1 VKAVNATA
9 CSEKAT
15 SFAAT
20 GIIYTKKSIIVYTY
34 NKEQCQVGT
43 DIKKNVLVPPEN
55 GHGYTISVLRSYV
68 ITTNSKTDITTV
80 QHYPLFYN
88 FVWQQFIRYGL
99 QIFNF
104 TMQL

>member
-1 VKAVNATA
+1 MQPHVVKKQHHLQQQESST
-9 CSEKAT
+9 E
-15 SFAAT
+15 
-20 GIIYTKKSIIVYTY
+20 KSIIVYTY
-34 NKEQCQVGT
+34 KEQYQVGT
-43 DIKKNVLVPPEN
+43 DIKKNVLVAPEN

>member
-1 VKAVNATA
+1 MKAVNATA

-34 NKEQCQVGT
+34 KEQCQVGT

-80 QHYPLFYN
+80 QHYP
-88 FVWQQFIRYGL
+88 
-99 QIFNF
+99 
-104 TMQL
+104 